1 MRAVLAVRLD
11 AAEVERRAGGGGAPL
26 LDVGA
31 LEALLQLPAG
41 LPVPA
46 TSLTARERARLRG
59 CPDSALERSD
69 GYLTRRLVRPLEV
82 DVALARTAR
91 PVRGALLR
99 AGRFGAYAT
108 SAVWL
113 EGAADGAEL
122 LVMEAG
128 VYGLGVVCSLP
139 DEAPELLVAPR
150 PSSRFGH
157 TSAGWLF
164 AEQVYAQLLG
174 ASRDLL
180 PTRRASAGS

>member
-99 AGRFGAYAT
+99 AGRFGECKRQE
-108 SAVWL
+108 SAARGRT
-113 EGAADGAEL
+113 GAARGREESSGMVGA
-122 LVMEAG
+122 
-128 VYGLGVVCSLP
+128 C
-139 DEAPELLVAPR
+139 DC
-150 PSSRFGH
+150 
-157 TSAGWLF
+157 
-164 AEQVYAQLLG
+164 
-174 ASRDLL
+174 
-180 PTRRASAGS
+180 